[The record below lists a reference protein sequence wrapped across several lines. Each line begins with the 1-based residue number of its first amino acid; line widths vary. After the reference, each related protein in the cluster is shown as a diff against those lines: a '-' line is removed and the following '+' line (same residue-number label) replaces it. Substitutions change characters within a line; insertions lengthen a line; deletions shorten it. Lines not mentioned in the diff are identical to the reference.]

1 MLHALLTRMD
11 ASAFLGFRGWD
22 FSFRSMR
29 ERYGL
34 TFLGQVALRHPWQ
47 TLRGLLKYRR
57 LADQHM
63 GQHGTTRMFEGSD
76 VEFERRLCEAK
87 TGLLVAVGF
96 CQKPLAPVCPA
107 RRPNHDCVYLD
118 ELDLETEGRQVHPAC
133 EGCDIRTLGTLAL
146 RAGSC
151 MHIMTSALDIARDV
165 MIPSVDHGR
174 FQNVIMCLCP
184 YSVRVIALPLT
195 ICGLEGY
202 LVGYESGACANWGQ
216 WLLADRGTK
225 HEMTMLGSTTHALV
239 VSVLELIAHARA
251 MEGPSYA
258 SFRREGN
265 IYEPVLRQEAWLRVR
280 PKAL

>member
-1 MLHALLTRMD
+1 MGRDEGAINKMFHALLTRMD

-34 TFLGQVALRHPWQ
+34 TFLGQVALRHPWR
-47 TLRGLLKYRR
+47 TFGGILKYRK
-57 LADQHM
+57 LLSQQEGH
-63 GQHGTTRMFEGSD
+63 HGMTRMFEGSD
-76 VEFERRLCEAK
+76 AEFVRRLCEAK

-96 CQKPLAPVCPA
+96 CQKPRAPACPA

-118 ELDLETEGRQVHPAC
+118 NLDFQTEGRTVNPAC
-133 EGCDIRTLGTLAL
+133 ERCDIRTLGTLAL
-146 RAGSC
+146 RAGAC

-202 LVGYESGACANWGQ
+202 LVGYESGACANWDQ
-216 WLLADRGTK
+216 WFLADRGIK
-225 HEMTMLGSTTHALV
+225 HEMTMLGSTSHASV
-239 VSVLELIAHARA
+239 VSALEMIAHARA
-251 MEGPSYA
+251 MEGLSFA
-258 SFRREGN
+258 SFRRESN
-265 IYEPVLRQEAWLRVR
+265 IYEPVLR
-280 PKAL
+280 

>member
-1 MLHALLTRMD
+1 MARDEGAINKMFYALLSRMD

-22 FSFRSMR
+22 FSFRSMS

-34 TFLGQVALRHPWQ
+34 TFLRQVALRHPWR
-47 TLRGLLKYRR
+47 TLRGALKYRR
-57 LADQHM
+57 LACQHM
-63 GQHGTTRMFEGSD
+63 GQHGATRMFESSD
-76 VEFERRLCEAK
+76 AEFMRHLCEAK

-96 CQKPLAPVCPA
+96 CQKPLAPPCPA

-118 ELDLETEGRQVHPAC
+118 KLDLQTEGRKVHAAC

-146 RAGSC
+146 RAGAS

-165 MIPSVDHGR
+165 MIPSVNHGR

-202 LVGYESGACANWGQ
+202 LMGYASGACATWDQ
-216 WLLADRGTK
+216 WLLADRGIK
-225 HEMTMLGSTTHALV
+225 REMTMLGSTSHDSV
-239 VSVLELIAHARA
+239 VSVLEMIAHARA
-251 MEGPSYA
+251 MEGLSYA
-258 SFRREGN
+258 SFRRKGN
-265 IYEPVLRQEAWLRVR
+265 IYEPVLR
-280 PKAL
+280 

>member
-1 MLHALLTRMD
+1 MARDNGSINKSLHALLTRMD
-11 ASAFLGFRGWD
+11 ESAFLGYRGWD

-34 TFLGQVALRHPWQ
+34 TFLGHVAVRHPWR
-47 TLRGLLKYRR
+47 TLRGMLKYRR
-57 LADQHM
+57 LLSEHREQQDM
-63 GQHGTTRMFEGSD
+63 SRMFEGSD
-76 VEFERRLCEAK
+76 AEFVQRLCEAK

-96 CQKPLAPVCPA
+96 CQKPLSPACPA

-118 ELDLETEGRQVHPAC
+118 KLDLQTEGGGVHAAC
-133 EGCDIRTLGTLAL
+133 EDCDIRTLGTLAL
-146 RAGSC
+146 RAGAC

-174 FQNVIMCLCP
+174 FQKVIMCLCP

-202 LVGYESGACANWGQ
+202 LVGYNSHACANWDQ
-216 WLLADRGTK
+216 WLLADRGIK
-225 HEMTMLGSTTHALV
+225 RELTMLGSSARASV
-239 VSVLELIAHARA
+239 VSVLETIAQARA
-251 MEGPSYA
+251 TEGLSYS

-265 IYEPVLRQEAWLRVR
+265 IYEPVLR
-280 PKAL
+280 